1 MSVPISNVTRRVVFA
16 PSGTGPYAFTF
27 EILAETDI
35 EVYKGDTKLT
45 LTTDY
50 TVTINPNGT
59 GSVTLVATAGTD
71 NITIIGAKAIQRTT
85 DFVTGGDFFAN
96 TINTELDSLTIFAQ
110 QNAEAVTRALQ
121 APETDPTTINM
132 TLPRKA
138 DRAGKYLAFDDV
150 TGDPVPGE
158 TPAELAATLAIADAI
173 SAVALIDDEVVV
185 VANNI
190 TAVISVDSIA
200 SETNLVGDNISAV
213 IAVALDLSGTNTI
226 GTVAADFNG
235 SANISIV
242 GDDISS
248 VVTVASNISG
258 VLDVAADLNGSGNI
272 SIVAT
277 DLDGSANISIV
288 GNNISGVLA
297 VGNNISGVLDV
308 AADLNGSGN
317 ISIVATDLDGSGNIN
332 IVGNNILDV
341 VSVGDNISGVI
352 SVAADLDGSG
362 NISIVANDLAGANT
376 IGSAAAVAAD
386 IATVAAIADA
396 ISAVATIDQAD
407 LSAVAVVSDEVAV
420 VAAVASSVSAVAT
433 IASDVTTVA
442 TNVADVTN
450 FSDVYLGPASSDPAT
465 RNDSSALQAGDLY
478 FNTNDNAMKVYTGA
492 VWAAA
497 YVSGTGFLATTG
509 GTMTGDILMGG
520 QADLRFGDSDS
531 SNYVA
536 FQAPATVASNVVFT
550 LPATDGST
558 GQAMVTD
565 GSGGLSFGSA
575 GISTGK
581 AIAMAIVFG

>member
-27 EILAETDI
+27 EVLAQTDI
-35 EVYKGDTKLT
+35 EVYKGDTLLT

-71 NITIIGAKAIQRTT
+71 NITIIGARAIQRTT
-85 DFVTGGDFFAN
+85 DFVTGGDFFASTVN
-96 TINTELDSLTIFAQ
+96 SELDSLTIFAQ
-110 QNAEAVTRALQ
+110 QNAEGIERALR

-138 DRAGKYLAFDDV
+138 DRAGKYLAFDEV

-158 TPAELAATLAIADAI
+158 TPAELAQTLAIADAI
-173 SAVALIDDEVVV
+173 SALATIDDEIVT
-185 VANNI
+185 VANAI

-213 IAVALDLSGTNTI
+213 ITVALDLSGTNTI
-226 GTVAADFNG
+226 GAVAADLAG
-235 SANISIV
+235 SGNISIV
-242 GDDISS
+242 GNDISK
-248 VVTVASNISG
+248 VVAVGNNISG
-258 VLDVAADLNGSGNI
+258 VITVANNLSGSGNINIVANNISGVNSVANNISGVISIANNISGIIDIAADLNGSGNI

-277 DLDGSANISIV
+277 DLDGP
-288 GNNISGVLA
+288 
-297 VGNNISGVLDV
+297 
-308 AADLNGSGN
+308 
-317 ISIVATDLDGSGNIN
+317 
-332 IVGNNILDV
+332 
-341 VSVGDNISGVI
+341 
-352 SVAADLDGSG
+352 
-362 NISIVANDLAGANT
+362 NT

-386 IATVAAIADA
+386 IAIVAGIATEITAVEANETNINTVAGQITPVNNIASVAGIAANITTVANIANA

-407 LSAVAVVSDEVAV
+407 LSAVAAIDSEVIA

-442 TNVADVTN
+442 NNVTDITN
-450 FSDVYLGPASSDPAT
+450 FSDVYLGPKNTDPAV

-478 FNTNDNAMKVYTGA
+478 FNTVDDIIKVYTGA
-492 VWAAA
+492 VWEAA
-497 YVSGTGFLATTG
+497 YVSGGGFLATTG
-509 GTMTGDILMGG
+509 GTMTGDILMGA
-520 QADLRFGDSDS
+520 QSDIRFGDADS
-531 SNYVA
+531 SNWVA
-536 FQAPATVASNVVFT
+536 LQGPATVASNVTWT
-550 LPATDGST
+550 LPATDGSPD
-558 GQAMVTD
+558 QLLKTD
-565 GSGGLSFGSA
+565 GSGTLSWATAAS

>member
-1 MSVPISNVTRRVVFA
+1 MAVPISNVTRRVVYA
-16 PSGTGPYAFTF
+16 ASGTGPYSFTF

-50 TVTINPNGT
+50 TVTINANGT

-71 NITIIGAKAIQRTT
+71 NITIIGARAIQRLS

-96 TINTELDSLTIFAQ
+96 TVNTELDSLTIFAQ

-138 DRAGKYLAFDDV
+138 DRAGKYLAFDET

-185 VANNI
+185 VSNNI

-213 IAVALDLSGTNTI
+213 IAVALDLSGSNTI
-226 GTVAADFNG
+226 GTVAADLDG
-235 SANISIV
+235 SANISLV
-242 GDDISS
+242 GEDISS
-248 VVTVASNISG
+248 VITVASNISG
-258 VLDVAADLNGSGNI
+258 ILDVAS
-272 SIVAT
+272 
-277 DLDGSANISIV
+277 
-288 GNNISGVLA
+288 
-297 VGNNISGVLDV
+297 
-308 AADLNGSGN
+308 DLNGSGN

-332 IVGNNILDV
+332 IVGDDISGV
-341 VSVGDNISGVI
+341 VTVANNISGVI
-352 SVAADLDGSG
+352 TVAADLDGSA

-386 IATVAAIADA
+386 IATVAGISSEITAVEANETNINTVAGQITPVNNIASVASVAANIATVAGISDA
-396 ISAVATIDQAD
+396 ISAVATIDQND
-407 LSAVAVVSDEVAV
+407 LSGVAAISDEVIA

-450 FSDVYLGPASSDPAT
+450 FADVYQGAASSDPAT

-478 FNTNDNAMKVYTGA
+478 FNTTDNAMKVYTGA

-497 YVSGTGFLATTG
+497 YVSGDGFLATTG
-509 GTMTGDILMGG
+509 GTMTGDILMGA
-520 QADLRFGDSDS
+520 QSDLRFGDADS

-550 LPATDGST
+550 LPAADGST
-558 GQAMVTD
+558 GQAIVTN
-565 GSGGLSFGSA
+565 GSGTLSFGSA